1 MLQFLN
7 NTNKSIPI
15 QNSKAAKAIK
25 KNDNEYK
32 FKSSVRLP
40 KKIESINKTTH
51 TISENNNKSKK
62 LN

>member
-1 MLQFLN
+1 M
-7 NTNKSIPI
+7 
-15 QNSKAAKAIK
+15 QNSKAANAIK

-40 KKIESINKTTH
+40 KKIESINKITH

-62 LN
+62 LNWLK